1 MIQKWGFFLCLW
13 VSLFAGTNQGSIL
26 LYNDSTYILSATIQA
41 SDGTYLGQFTIQPGQ
56 QSTFTQSLS
65 PTGYTHPGAP
75 AVSLTPYTVLWQC
88 PSEDFYSIC
97 NNVGPGALVRANDCY
112 GTHGCKPK
120 SKDQPPAS
128 TLQKKK

>member
-1 MIQKWGFFLCLW
+1 MLGKWSFLMFLPML
-13 VSLFAGTNQGSIL
+13 LFAGTNQGSVL

-65 PTGYTHPGAP
+65 PTSYTHPGAP

-88 PSEDFYSIC
+88 PSEDFYSVC

-112 GTHGCKPK
+112 GTHACKPK
-120 SKDQPPAS
+120 SKDQAPAS
-128 TLQKKK
+128 TLKKKQ